1 MSTLIGVFF
10 CNCFVNYKVEPQ
22 HTPRQVVCQIVD
34 GDVMNIVDA
43 GQINPQGGSL

>member
-1 MSTLIGVFF
+1 MWMTEICHHTRYIKDEL
-10 CNCFVNYKVEPQ
+10 Q
-22 HTPRQVVCQIVD
+22 HTPRHVVCQIVD